1 MHDKIVQRLA
11 AEDGEP
17 DLNLIPAHNVLDAI
31 VMFAQTGNVDTVFIA
46 GKKVKED
53 GRLLRPDSDLSTK
66 KNQLIETGRRLIREG
81 GVSDR
86 TTSCVPR
93 GQIKPCG
100 EGLVSVY

>member
-1 MHDKIVQRLA
+1 LHDKIVQRLA

-46 GKKVKED
+46 GKNVKED

-66 KNQLIETGRRLIREG
+66 KNQLIETGRRLNQGRR
-81 GVSDR
+81 GVGSPNLMLAKR
-86 TTSCVPR
+86 TNKV
-93 GQIKPCG
+93 
-100 EGLVSVY
+100 LW